1 MNEETK
7 TFEEL
12 RSELLRCFYELWIK
26 VESDEGRAMDLA
38 VQLDALIASV
48 REDVL
53 EEAAKACEGN
63 DLVSGSIGPLMNVGW
78 CSCQTACA
86 RAIRNLKGGS

>member
-1 MNEETK
+1 MLTVTK
-7 TFEEL
+7 EL
-12 RSELLRCFYELWIK
+12 RDAYLQKWALGEYGHMP
-26 VESDEGRAMDLA
+26 SDA
-38 VQLDALIASV
+38 VRDLDALIASV

-63 DLVSGSIGPLMNVGW
+63 GLVSGSIGPLMNVGW

>member
-7 TFEEL
+7 TVEEL
-12 RSELLRCFYELWIK
+12 GEEVWATARRSA
-26 VESDEGRAMDLA
+26 VEDFNDTIG
-38 VQLDALIASV
+38 ALIASV

-63 DLVSGSIGPLMNVGW
+63 GLVSGSIGPLMNVGW